1 MTAKR
6 LLSNDTRLSTSKYA
20 RVYWY
25 VFWYSSFSHKKSGV
39 SKIDENK
46 FTSVCSTNSS
56 PMSWVKAFLLL
67 SMRPFFANSLG
78 KYRVISTLSNTLDS
92 KTKSFDDCAMGYD
105 SASFSAVAKLRNF
118 MRSKRIGRCG
128 LAFRSNT
135 YSNVS

>member
-92 KTKSFDDCAMGYD
+92 KTKSLLLCAMAYD
-105 SASFSAVAKLRNF
+105 KANFSSNCSDRNR
-118 MRSKRIGRCG
+118 MRSKRMGMFNFVM
-128 LAFRSNT
+128 LE
-135 YSNVS
+135 